1 MFLGFPEGLAAQQRS
16 GPPCVHPTSVGKPLT
31 LKGSPGGLPM
41 PESLTYPCPQSAFS
55 RGHRMWT
62 SQCESDQ
69 SGIAP
74 VRQEG
79 GGGGGRGPR
88 PGPKGGPVPGRVY
101 GTQRLQSTPG
111 KVAAGPA
118 PCPLVLHPLTGF
130 TELRTHTTSTDTS
143 CGAPP
148 GQRLTLT
155 ELCTSARMGVTQAA
169 GTRGSQDQASHASK
183 KCSDRPFDPVMKP
196 WVSGPQHGP
205 RPAANRA
212 LGTAQSAHCK
222 PHLGPTGSETGLP
235 PSSV

>member
-1 MFLGFPEGLAAQQRS
+1 M
-16 GPPCVHPTSVGKPLT
+16 
-31 LKGSPGGLPM
+31 
-41 PESLTYPCPQSAFS
+41 
-55 RGHRMWT
+55 
-62 SQCESDQ
+62 
-69 SGIAP
+69 
-74 VRQEG
+74 
-79 GGGGGRGPR
+79 
-88 PGPKGGPVPGRVY
+88 PGRVY

-148 GQRLTLT
+148 SRRLTLT

-205 RPAANRA
+205 RPAANSPGHCSECPLQA
-212 LGTAQSAHCK
+212 PPGTYGVRDWAAPFICVAGPAHH
-222 PHLGPTGSETGLP
+222 PSHSSGGSKGEGTLTP
-235 PSSV
+235 